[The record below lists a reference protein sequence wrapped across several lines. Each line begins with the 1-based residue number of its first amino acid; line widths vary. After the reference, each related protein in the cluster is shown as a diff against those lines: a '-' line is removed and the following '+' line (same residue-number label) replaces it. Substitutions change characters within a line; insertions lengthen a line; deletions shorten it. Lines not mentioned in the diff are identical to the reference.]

1 MSQQQKQDTRGAGDR
16 RRHKPD
22 IDTEIDTE
30 QCWGS
35 TDPDQCH
42 MSPVTSAVITST
54 YTLGETDHLN
64 VILTC
69 LPFCS
74 RILLEEN
81 VFTEAT

>member
-1 MSQQQKQDTRGAGDR
+1 
-16 RRHKPD
+16 
-22 IDTEIDTE
+22 
-30 QCWGS
+30 
-35 TDPDQCH
+35 

-81 VFTEAT
+81 VFTEAM